1 MKLIEKLKMLY
12 VKHKVKQM
20 SKVAFVLE
28 NNYERWFLECGAKTY
43 GRLNPM
49 KAAQYVMAQ
58 IYGINYE
65 RKLELAGICF
75 TEDENVITMQVW
87 LTRPGMLIGK
97 MGCLIDSLE
106 KSLTEVYGKPTK
118 VRITETEKMY
128 GFSYI
133 NIL

>member
-12 VKHKVKQM
+12 AKYKVKQM
-20 SKVAFVLE
+20 SNVAFVLE
-28 NNYERWFLECGAKTY
+28 NNYERRFLDCGPKTY

-49 KAAQYVMAQ
+49 RAAHYVLTK

-65 RKLELAGICF
+65 RKLELVGICF
-75 TEDENVITMQVW
+75 TEDEYVITMQVW

-97 MGCLIDSLE
+97 MGYLIDSLE
-106 KSLTEVYGKPTK
+106 KTLTDVYGKATK
-118 VRITETEKMY
+118 VRITETQRMY